1 MPSQAPAAVEE
12 QPDTPAVQP
21 AVTVERRAGGR
32 EHQEATVRGPALGR
46 KTEQAVEDGCG
57 RLGDSDVD
65 TAAFGAM
72 S

>member
-1 MPSQAPAAVEE
+1 MC
-12 QPDTPAVQP
+12 
-21 AVTVERRAGGR
+21 GC
-32 EHQEATVRGPALGR
+32 EHQEVTVRGPALGR
-46 KTEQAVEDGCG
+46 KTEQAVGDGSG